1 MLMIPLRLYVLGMAN
16 ERLFLKRGDEGYIP
30 FAYAGYS
37 STIDLHESLRG
48 GKSANALR
56 GLSAD
61 EVERWGEVALY
72 RNALLSV
79 RHGNMTQALNSLRA
93 YQAHA
98 GRWPSNFRETQRIVI
113 ARTYL
118 RLLNQSVEKGGYTP
132 PPSNVVAS
140 RDDCRSAA
148 YQTSVIAASASRAV
162 IRDFES
168 ERASRHF
175 QSNNGK
181 MTSNRL
187 GQNGGGGTTTT
198 TTVPSFRTTSTRR
211 PTDFRG
217 RLIPQTVLWSNEF
230 LTVKK
235 AAADTIAKSSHFP
248 HAGQI
253 NIPALELAD
262 DVVRGWQL
270 NGEKGGDWADEVV
283 EVLYLLSR
291 VTFHSQRVTRHLFTL
306 LVASENYE
314 EAKRALDL
322 YIQIVDK
329 AREGDAAEAGGLVE
343 ESRRQEQG
351 YEGPANGNGALTEES
366 KKEAEKLHLDSDS
379 DELYVNTLLY
389 GVHVYI
395 KYLQDAQSANTL
407 ARKVI
412 DFVASDPKQTLA
424 KDFELWAKI
433 KRLGGIAR
441 AAFCATEN
449 NVTTRATLQ
458 DESLSLLKQSITL
471 DDQSSETY
479 YALAYLQ
486 SEMLNVN
493 HALRSARRAVE
504 LEPANVEYWH
514 LLTLLLTSQKD
525 YKGALQIAEE
535 GLAEAEDD
543 DEADQQKGGTA
554 ATTTAKPLPSLP
566 NGNTNGV
573 TLMNKSSSSS
583 SASSSLRTTLLS
595 VDFPPRGSER
605 SQSILRLMMT
615 HNALEEIVE
624 GGQAAIEGQR
634 EIFEFFHRRVGFNVQ
649 SHGPTHRIG
658 VPTMN
663 GNGTYSSNDDA
674 SLLPTTNNKTSTQ
687 LGGATRPH
695 SRFHSL
701 TGFGQSGSRHH
712 LLPLHSTA
720 NPFHRGDESHQAALH
735 VGAPPLAAASE
746 IEQEQIQTTTNA
758 QIRNLLHEKQQ
769 GTLLA
774 ALWLMSAATF
784 RRNGKLT
791 ESRVSIQEAERVDP
805 GEAEVWVQLALWFEQ
820 QPPQH
825 GEQPATNLSLQC
837 LYKALACKGDH
848 VAATIHL
855 ARLYLENPSNPSIR
869 DVQQAIA
876 DTASPLPQTSDH
888 ISPSPLA
895 SDLLSHTQSRRITA
909 SSASPNDSKESKDGK
924 DSNTST
930 TLPPGTESNV
940 TKERRRLATISLA
953 EGLLV
958 NLTQTNGW
966 NVSEAW
972 LFLSRV
978 MKETNR
984 WEKQRECLEYALQLE
999 KAKTIRALPNA
1010 VYRL

>member
-1 MLMIPLRLYVLGMAN
+1 MLITFTGMAN
-16 ERLFLKRGDEGYIP
+16 ERLYLKRGDEGYIP
-30 FAYAGYS
+30 FAYAGYT
-37 STIDLHESLRG
+37 STIDLHETVRG
-48 GKSANALR
+48 GKSVNALR

-79 RHGNMTQALNSLRA
+79 RHGKMTQALNSLRA

-98 GRWPSNFRETQRIVI
+98 GRWPFNFREAQRIVI
-113 ARTYL
+113 SRTYL
-118 RLLNQSVEKGGYTP
+118 RLLNQSIEKGGYTP

-140 RDDCRSAA
+140 KDDCRSAS
-148 YQTSVIAASASRAV
+148 YQISVIAASASRAV

-168 ERASRHF
+168 ERVDRHQ
-175 QSNNGK
+175 QSNGK
-181 MTSNRL
+181 MNPSRS
-187 GQNGGGGTTTT
+187 GQLDRGGTIT
-198 TTVPSFRTTSTRR
+198 FRTTSTRR

-217 RLIPQTVLWSNEF
+217 VLTPNSSFWSNEF

-235 AAADTIAKSSHFP
+235 AAADTIARSSHFP
-248 HAGQI
+248 RAGQI

-262 DVVRGWQL
+262 DIVRGWQL
-270 NGEKGGDWADEVV
+270 NGEKGGDWTDEVV

-306 LVASENYE
+306 LVASENYQ
-314 EAKRALDL
+314 EAKKALDL

-351 YEGPANGNGALTEES
+351 HEGPANGNGALTQES
-366 KKEAEKLHLDSDS
+366 KREAEKLHLDSDS
-379 DELYVNTLLY
+379 DKIYVNTLLY
-389 GVHVYI
+389 GVQVDI
-395 KYLQDAQSANTL
+395 KYLQDARSANTL

-412 DFVASDPKQTLA
+412 DFVANDSKQRLA
-424 KDFELWAKI
+424 KDMELWAKV
-433 KRLGGIAR
+433 KRIGGIAR
-441 AAFCATEN
+441 AAYCAAEN
-449 NVTTRATLQ
+449 NAATRATLQ
-458 DESLSLLKQSITL
+458 DESLSLLKQSATL

-486 SEMLNVN
+486 SEMLDVSN
-493 HALRSARRAVE
+493 AIQSARRAVE
-504 LEPANVEYWH
+504 LEPASVEYWH

-525 YKGALQIAEE
+525 FRGALQIAEE

-543 DEADQQKGGTA
+543 DDDQDSA
-554 ATTTAKPLPSLP
+554 AKPLPSLP
-566 NGNTNGV
+566 NGNTNGIV
-573 TLMNKSSSSS
+573 VDKSSSSFT
-583 SASSSLRTTLLS
+583 RTTLLS

-634 EIFEFFHRRVGFNVQ
+634 EIFEFFHRKVGFNVQ

-658 VPTMN
+658 VPAIN
-663 GNGTYSSNDDA
+663 GNGNYSGNDA
-674 SLLPTTNNKTSTQ
+674 SLLQANNKTSTQ
-687 LGGATRPH
+687 LGGATQPH

-720 NPFHRGDESHQAALH
+720 NLFHKGDESHQAALNA
-735 VGAPPLAAASE
+735 GAPPLAPNE
-746 IEQEQIQTTTNA
+746 VEQESIQIVTNA
-758 QIRNLLHEKQQ
+758 QIRGALHEKQQ
-769 GTLLA
+769 SSLLA

-791 ESRVSIQEAERVDP
+791 ESRISIQEAERLDP

-820 QPPQH
+820 QPPRH
-825 GEQPATNLSLQC
+825 GEQSAANLSLQC
-837 LYKALACKGDH
+837 LYKALACKEDH

-876 DTASPLPQTSDH
+876 DTASPVPQTSDH

-909 SSASPNDSKESKDGK
+909 SSAAPNSESQNNK
-924 DSNTST
+924 DSATS
-930 TLPPGTESNV
+930 PGTESKL

-972 LFLSRV
+972 LFLARV

-984 WEKQRECLEYALQLE
+984 WEKQKECLEYALQLE

-1010 VYRL
+1010 ICRL